1 MVSFD
6 LFVSQDFHI
15 NDISILANKDGT
27 ELEAYCFIKCSKTK
41 MNIFVGKYTKYH
53 FHEGKLSR

>member
-1 MVSFD
+1 MR
-6 LFVSQDFHI
+6 FV
-15 NDISILANKDGT
+15 LAQKDGT

-53 FHEGKLSR
+53 FHEGKLPRKNRLKDERVLS